1 MDERQIS
8 DKIKVLNVFQNEEIT
23 NKSQVPNKFEFEK
36 GVIRNAIISPT
47 SSKSIKNEKMKKNCI
62 IFREQ
67 CEYCL
72 TDFSI
77 SGYLILTKESL
88 LFEPDLRDKHVIKN
102 GIGTYQIF
110 IDLYDIYECAHI
122 VIPTKYTYL
131 YNNDDTCGFIQILL
145 KSIYIEE
152 TKILA
157 NKKSN
162 SNGYFYTNVNNKES
176 SNSSLSSPTLNIFNN
191 NNNIYDSNN
200 NNNNNNYDD
209 NNKQKGMSYYKYISK
224 SLSYVLN
231 LAQPLVQNAPFK
243 GYKINQPNLAN
254 PTNLA
259 NNQANFANP
268 TNLANNQTNF
278 ANQTNLAN
286 LSRHIIHEEIENEP
300 FQETNNQTELTSKS
314 KRNSFIHFDISSP
327 KNNII
332 EHMHDSDLK
341 IYQNINEI
349 NYSQAISSHPN
360 ITYKNNY
367 NSVNYSSYNLKS
379 DNNNNNSNVFNKSKK
394 NSYPIIKKNNFSP
407 KNGNIYPARKTVP
420 SEKIIKN
427 NILTY
432 LNLQNYNKINTK
444 LNDENREKYEL
455 DTDNNTN
462 IEKEKTNTT
471 IQNCEFNNFDES
483 SYVHIDQIKREDVN
497 NLISGN
503 NDGNS
508 SSGNNNDAC
517 TRQSQNL
524 IEMGPNQSISKTT
537 EEIEYNNEQENK
549 IIKIKSLQGNIEN
562 DESHK
567 KGNKKYEEKCFIL
580 FRFFNNNTAYETT
593 TKIITE
599 IDNVKKS
606 ENKIK
611 KTISSVPFTSNKLL
625 KHIIKQSLIYQES
638 TNLKQESLTSNPMN
652 DIKDFRSLA
661 LEPKLDYVNDA
672 VKLLTKDISKQINYY
687 LPPTLSIKVWKLAF
701 CSSIHGVSF
710 KTLYRSVANK
720 GSIILLI
727 SDMNNVLFGCFLDK
741 LQCDT
746 CYYGSG
752 ENFLFTFKNKSHNSN
767 SENSKKNV
775 EKKTNR
781 NYYDSNICE
790 TDTENLIMS
799 TESSKK
805 EDEKSE
811 REDEKTM
818 SITKED
824 EQNKDPIKSDYII
837 DPNCPEHEKMTL
849 INKLNTRYEGN
860 FEKLTKNNLSQEI
873 QQDDIIEYDNKSKNQ
888 THYYDFKINN
898 DNDNNKND
906 TTNSSNSS
914 SDSYGTSNFFPKNE
928 KNANKISKNSN
939 NNNSKNKNKNK
950 FGINERENK
959 ANDTPSIQV
968 YNWTTRNNYYVYSD
982 ERSITIGG
990 GDNYALV
997 INDDLC
1003 KGQTNKSTTYD
1014 NDLLTYDEEFE
1025 IQFLQLWIFDD
1036 T

>member
-1 MDERQIS
+1 MDESQTR

-23 NKSQVPNKFEFEK
+23 NKSQISNKFEFEK
-36 GVIRNAIISPT
+36 GVIRNAIISPN
-47 SSKSIKNEKMKKNCI
+47 SSKSIKNEKEKMKKNCI

-122 VIPTKYTYL
+122 VVPTKYTYL

-152 TKILA
+152 SKLLA

-162 SNGYFYTNVNNKES
+162 SNGYFYTNINNKEN
-176 SNSSLSSPTLNIFNN
+176 SNSSLFNPTFNSLNN
-191 NNNIYDSNN
+191 NNNIYNSNN
-200 NNNNNNYDD
+200 NYNDD
-209 NNKQKGMSYYKYISK
+209 CNKQKGMSYYKYISK
-224 SLSYVLN
+224 SLSYMLN
-231 LAQPLVQNAPFK
+231 LAQPLVQNTPFK
-243 GYKINQPNLAN
+243 GYKINQMNSTN
-254 PTNLA
+254 NSTNLTKHITHDEINNYNKIEIVNGSFQEI
-259 NNQANFANP
+259 NNQ
-268 TNLANNQTNF
+268 
-278 ANQTNLAN
+278 
-286 LSRHIIHEEIENEP
+286 NE
-300 FQETNNQTELTSKS
+300 QINKS

-332 EHMHDSDLK
+332 DHMHDNDLK

-349 NYSQAISSHPN
+349 NYSKVISSHPN
-360 ITYKNNY
+360 ITYKNNF
-367 NSVNYSSYNLKS
+367 NAGNYSSCNFKG
-379 DNNNNNSNVFNKSKK
+379 DNNSNIFSKSKK
-394 NSYPIIKKNNFSP
+394 NSYPFIKKNNFLQ
-407 KNGNIYPARKTVP
+407 KNENTYSGKKTIPNENV
-420 SEKIIKN
+420 IKN
-427 NILTY
+427 NILTQ
-432 LNLQNYNKINTK
+432 LNLQNSNKINTK
-444 LNDENREKYEL
+444 LNDENREKYKL
-455 DTDNNTN
+455 DIDNTN
-462 IEKEKTNTT
+462 IEKKKTNTI
-471 IQNCEFNNFDES
+471 IQNGEFNNFDES
-483 SYVHIDQIKREDVN
+483 SYVYLDQIKREDIN
-497 NLISGN
+497 NLI
-503 NDGNS
+503 NDNTNS
-508 SSGNNNDAC
+508 YIK
-517 TRQSQNL
+517 QSENVTEVFPKQF
-524 IEMGPNQSISKTT
+524 IAKTSDGIT
-537 EEIEYNNEQENK
+537 YNNEQGNK
-549 IIKIKSLQGNIEN
+549 IIKIKSLQRHIEN

-567 KGNKKYEEKCFIL
+567 KGSKKYEEKCFIL
-580 FRFFNNNTAYETT
+580 FRFFNNNTAYDTT

-611 KTISSVPFTSNKLL
+611 KTITSVPFTSNKLL
-625 KHIIKQSLIYQES
+625 KCIIKQSLIYQES
-638 TNLKQESLTSNPMN
+638 TDLKQQSLTSSLMN
-652 DIKDFRSLA
+652 DIKDFKSLA
-661 LEPKLDYVNDA
+661 LEPKLEYVNDA

-752 ENFLFTFKNKSHNSN
+752 ENFLFTFKEKLHNTN
-767 SENSKKNV
+767 YENGKKNMQN
-775 EKKTNR
+775 KTSI
-781 NYYDSNICE
+781 NYYNPNIFE
-790 TDTENLIMS
+790 TNTENLNMS
-799 TESSKK
+799 NETFKK

-811 REDEKTM
+811 KEDVQTM

-824 EQNKDPIKSDYII
+824 EKNKVPIKSDYII
-837 DPNCPEHEKMTL
+837 DPDCSEHEKTTL
-849 INKLNTRYEGN
+849 VNKLNTQYEGN
-860 FEKLTKNNLSQEI
+860 LDELTKNDLNQEI
-873 QQDDIIEYDNKSKNQ
+873 QQNDIIEYDNKSKNQ

-898 DNDNNKND
+898 NNDNNKND

-914 SDSYGTSNFFPKNE
+914 SDSYETNNFFPKNKKNSIDNKFICDIINE
-928 KNANKISKNSN
+928 KNNEFYKKN
-939 NNNSKNKNKNK
+939 NNNK
-950 FGINERENK
+950 FGINEKENK
-959 ANDTPSIQV
+959 VNDTPSIQV